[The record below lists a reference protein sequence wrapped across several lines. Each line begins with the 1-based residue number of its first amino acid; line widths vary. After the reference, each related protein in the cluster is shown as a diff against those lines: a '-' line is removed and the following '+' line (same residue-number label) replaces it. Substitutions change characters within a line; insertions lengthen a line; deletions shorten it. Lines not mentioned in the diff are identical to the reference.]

1 LRLFPVGYYLW
12 VPGDRRGR
20 KSVAKPAA

>member
-20 KSVAKPAA
+20 KSAATPAA